1 MEKLVDKVDEL
12 EKKFINQNA
21 EIVRLK
27 GRALKQREGGG
38 GGGDELAI

>member
-1 MEKLVDKVDEL
+1 MGFIDENQRPNIEKLVDKVDEL

-27 GRALKQREGGG
+27 GKLLKS
-38 GGGDELAI
+38 